1 VIVFYQE
8 EELKMLHVKKEN
20 VNFKGIGGVCT
31 RKRYNGGGC
40 SSNEQVFSFFSTNN
54 SSATETSVKEECV
67 LD

>member
-40 SSNEQVFSFFSTNN
+40 SSNEQVFFFFQLT
-54 SSATETSVKEECV
+54 TQV
-67 LD
+67 LWKQV